1 MKTKTKKDFDAVE
14 FMRRKRNEISKDIA
28 DMDYKQIKEY
38 FAKKKKKGNYLPATH
53 W

>member
-14 FMRRKRNEISKDIA
+14 FMRKKRNDISKDIA

-38 FAKKKKKGNYLPATH
+38 FTKKKKKERILPGH
-53 W
+53 

>member
-14 FMRRKRNEISKDIA
+14 FMRKKRNEISKDIE

-38 FAKKKKKGNYLPATH
+38 FANKKKKERILPSH
-53 W
+53 